1 MCHSDVPVQPSV
13 QAKTKKLGTII
24 FCDELVPMILT
35 SEHPRNLDM
44 YAGWFSGEIDIWVMY
59 HLLSSDGVL

>member
-1 MCHSDVPVQPSV
+1 
-13 QAKTKKLGTII
+13 
-24 FCDELVPMILT
+24 
-35 SEHPRNLDM
+35 M